1 MICVRVQ
8 RGTAR
13 PYYLHSKGIRPEGVF
28 VRQGAST
35 VPASEAAILDMI
47 KETSGDSYEAAR
59 SLEQQLTFEQASAF
73 FRSRNVAFGP
83 AQMRTLHL
91 IGPDGT
97 YTNLAFLL
105 SDQCNHTVKLAVF
118 EGSKKSVFK
127 DRQEL
132 TGSLLKQLEG
142 TYGYIDR
149 FNRTRAEFSGLDRV
163 DIRDYPPE
171 AVREALLNALVHRDY
186 AFSGPTLISI
196 FEDRIEFVTIGGLA
210 RGIGLEDIRL
220 GVSVLRNPNLA
231 NIFYRLRLIEAYGT
245 GILRIH
251 ECYAGA
257 AVQPAIEATDHAF
270 KITLP
275 NLNFSREAENA
286 PSTRPATSLGKR
298 EARVQKVIGLCRE
311 NGWVVRKDVEA
322 ALGVSQATAILLLRE
337 MTRDG
342 LLEKRGTA
350 KNLRYYLAEM

>member
-1 MICVRVQ
+1 M
-8 RGTAR
+8 
-13 PYYLHSKGIRPEGVF
+13 
-28 VRQGAST
+28 
-35 VPASEAAILDMI
+35 
-47 KETSGDSYEAAR
+47 
-59 SLEQQLTFEQASAF
+59 
-73 FRSRNVAFGP
+73 
-83 AQMRTLHL
+83 
-91 IGPDGT
+91 
-97 YTNLAFLL
+97 
-105 SDQCNHTVKLAVF
+105 
-118 EGSKKSVFK
+118 
-127 DRQEL
+127 
-132 TGSLLKQLEG
+132 TGSLLQQLEDA
-142 TYGYIDR
+142 YGYIDR

-270 KITLP
+270 KITPAKPEFQPRSRKYPACPASHQFGQERGPGAEGHRAVQRERLGRPEGRGGGAGRLP
-275 NLNFSREAENA
+275 GHGD
-286 PSTRPATSLGKR
+286 PAVAGDDPGRSAGK
-298 EARVQKVIGLCRE
+298 AR
-311 NGWVVRKDVEA
+311 NGEEPAVLSSGNVTTEKLQSGRRFLSEPA
-322 ALGVSQATAILLLRE
+322 A
-337 MTRDG
+337 
-342 LLEKRGTA
+342 
-350 KNLRYYLAEM
+350 

>member
-1 MICVRVQ
+1 MKQNIRTKWFALTLTAALALTTLTACGNGA
-8 RGTAR
+8 GTAS
-13 PYYLHSKGIRPEGVF
+13 LPETPGTSAPLLEESGGVA
-28 VRQGAST
+28 GT
-35 VPASEAAILDMI
+35 V
-47 KETSGDSYEAAR
+47 
-59 SLEQQLTFEQASAF
+59 
-73 FRSRNVAFGP
+73 
-83 AQMRTLHL
+83 
-91 IGPDGT
+91 
-97 YTNLAFLL
+97 LL
-105 SDQCNHTVKLAVF
+105 SVNPEIEMDYDDLGNVVA
-118 EGSKKSVFK
+118 
-127 DRQEL
+127 L
-132 TGSLLKQLEG
+132 TGRNQEAQTLLASYTGYQGRPCTQVVGELVDEINALGYFDATVGGHEKNIILKLEDA
-142 TYGYIDR
+142 YGYIDR

-220 GVSVLRNPNLA
+220 GVSVLRNPDLA

-275 NLNFSREAENA
+275 NLNFSREAENTPPA
-286 PSTRPATSLGKR
+286 RPATSLGKR

-342 LLEKRGTA
+342 LLEKQGTA